1 MWEAAGMWYFGQ
13 TCVFVVCGRVGGE
26 TVGSLGIIEKDK
38 LFVVPPSAFIFYN
51 HTHGREMLDVY
62 VHKLLVLA
70 AFLTGLVAFMEI
82 IARTNIA
89 VELLRTSFVLLQ
101 GSWFWQVSWASS

>member
-1 MWEAAGMWYFGQ
+1 M
-13 TCVFVVCGRVGGE
+13 E
-26 TVGSLGIIEKDK
+26 T
-38 LFVVPPSAFIFYN
+38 FIFYN

-101 GSWFWQVSWASS
+101 GSWFWQIGFVLYPPVEVLHGIQWIMTTLCFSAYAFVGIMY